1 MNLEMNLKKYLVF
14 NALIA
19 AVLLITCQITNSY
32 AADSSSNAYVRVAVL
47 NSPVVPA
54 YATGFDSNLYE
65 QAMNVF
71 NKDPYLLPT
80 IISDGNIQGGV
91 LSNYDVL
98 FLADNFPDIL
108 SNPMIYDFW
117 NGGGGIVALDSSIES
132 LCYMGI
138 LPAESQGSNGYQ
150 VYWDYNATETGQIS
164 TAHPVTAGYIVG
176 ENLTASVT
184 GDA

>member
-1 MNLEMNLKKYLVF
+1 MNTKKYLILT
-14 NALIA
+14 ALTTVA
-19 AVLLITCQITNSY
+19 LLASYPITNSY

-65 QAMNVF
+65 QAMNVL
-71 NKDPYLLPT
+71 NKDPYILPT
-80 IISDGNIQGGV
+80 IITDGNIQGGV

-108 SNPMIYDFW
+108 SNPMIFDFW
-117 NGGGGIVALDSSIES
+117 NNGGGIVALDSSIES

-150 VYWDYNATETGQIS
+150 IYWDYNGTDAGQIS
-164 TAHPVTAGYIVG
+164 AAHPVTAGYIVG